1 MKKVIKMAFHIFSIF
16 SLAIAVFVG
25 SMLVKVTDKDSTK
38 EAKGSGLRALLPSL
52 GFGVNHALAD
62 VPLGFGGGDVG
73 SSDCEGGGDDGDC

>member
-25 SMLVKVTDKDSTK
+25 SLLVKVTDKDSTK
-38 EAKGSGLRALLPSL
+38 EAKGNGLRSILPSL

-73 SSDCEGGGDDGDC
+73 SSDCEGGGDEGC